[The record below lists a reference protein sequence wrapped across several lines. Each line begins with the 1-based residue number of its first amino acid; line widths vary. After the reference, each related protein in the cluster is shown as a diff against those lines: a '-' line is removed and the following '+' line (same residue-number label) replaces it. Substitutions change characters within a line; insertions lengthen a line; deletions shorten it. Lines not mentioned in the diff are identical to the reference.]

1 MKIKVVD
8 SMMGKGKSSWSIQH
22 MNKKQK
28 EGERFIYVTPY
39 LDEVDRV
46 KKQCGFEEPDLSSS
60 SKLDSL
66 KKIIANNKSIATTH
80 ALFKMLDNE
89 VLELLSV
96 GYTLILDEVLDVVEE
111 TTLPKGDIDNMIKL
125 KMLKYDGDKLVI
137 DDEKVVKEKSEIENE
152 YQNIAFNLLRKNLDI
167 INGNKKIALIWL
179 FPIDILKCFEEVYI
193 LTFMFDGY
201 PMKGYLDAHGIKQIK
216 YSVYCSNPE
225 EEYENRIFKLK
236 DYEYPNIKD
245 IQHLIE
251 VADKGKIND
260 IGESDSSFSFTWWEK
275 LIKDKSHFDWVS
287 LKKNIN
293 NFLVNYANTT
303 SPKRIIWTTFTKARS
318 GLYTKSLNDDN
329 FVANNIRATNRYRD
343 MDIIIY
349 LINKNYNPI
358 LINWFKSKNLKINED
373 MYALGEM
380 IQCIWRGSIRDN
392 KKVVL
397 YIPSKR
403 MRKLMTNFIEGKN
416 G

>member
-1 MKIKVVD
+1 MQNEYKFIAILAINKKYIGDKIHNKPNKTNGLDIIDVYKADIYIGNIIYRRSKVLKIKVVD

-251 VADKGKIND
+251 RPIVTGKQ
-260 IGESDSSFSFTWWEK
+260 IG
-275 LIKDKSHFDWVS
+275 
-287 LKKNIN
+287 
-293 NFLVNYANTT
+293 
-303 SPKRIIWTTFTKARS
+303 
-318 GLYTKSLNDDN
+318 
-329 FVANNIRATNRYRD
+329 RAH
-343 MDIIIY
+343 
-349 LINKNYNPI
+349 
-358 LINWFKSKNLKINED
+358 
-373 MYALGEM
+373 
-380 IQCIWRGSIRDN
+380 
-392 KKVVL
+392 V
-397 YIPSKR
+397 
-403 MRKLMTNFIEGKN
+403 
-416 G
+416 